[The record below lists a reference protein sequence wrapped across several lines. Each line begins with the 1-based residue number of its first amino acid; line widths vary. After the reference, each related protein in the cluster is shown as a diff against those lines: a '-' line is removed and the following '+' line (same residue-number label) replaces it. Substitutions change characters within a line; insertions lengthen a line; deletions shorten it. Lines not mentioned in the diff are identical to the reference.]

1 MAVDVYGTLIRTLF
15 VCLFAYLFW
24 FWCVEKLTK
33 QKKMQKS
40 FKQTLMS
47 LETYTWNHF
56 AATKSVTAGQT

>member
-1 MAVDVYGTLIRTLF
+1 MAVDVYGALIRTLF
-15 VCLFAYLFW
+15 VCLFVYLFW
-24 FWCVEKLTK
+24 FFEKLTK

-47 LETYTWNHF
+47 LGTYTWNHF